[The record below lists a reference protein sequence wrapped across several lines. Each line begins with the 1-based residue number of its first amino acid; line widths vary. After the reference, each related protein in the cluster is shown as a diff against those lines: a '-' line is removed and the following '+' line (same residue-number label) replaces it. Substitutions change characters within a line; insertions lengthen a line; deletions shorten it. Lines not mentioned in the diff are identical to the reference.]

1 MKKFL
6 LSIFCLFSLVGF
18 ATADN
23 YSHTFTSG
31 DIKANGT
38 VNLSDVEWTI
48 EGDGGYWG
56 WDSNNVKGVQLGS
69 GSKPYK
75 SLTISTNG
83 ISGTITK
90 ISINTSGAN
99 SIAANL
105 AITIGGAEVGNVS
118 LTNAAT
124 DYSFD
129 CEASGNIVLSYTQTS
144 SKAIY
149 IKSIAVEY
157 TPVAAS
163 AVAAPTFSVEAG
175 THHNPFNVEIAA
187 EEGATIYYTTDGT
200 EPTAESAVYAE
211 AIAINKFNTSTT
223 IKAVAAVEGE
233 LSNVASATYSLKVAA
248 PVFSVKGGVYEKVV
262 GMAITSETEGTEIFY
277 TDNGKDP
284 IENGNKVWGNK
295 SLLSN
300 KYRKYDAKAVAVI
313 EVEGEKFYSEVA
325 NEKYYI
331 SPIKPFKKAA
341 EFAEGQYLIY
351 ANSYV
356 ATALSE
362 SSKYGYLPK
371 LEVTEKNNYIE
382 NHDFYAFTFTAVEG
396 GYTIQDIYG
405 RYLYMTGTYDSFN
418 VAAEMPAEGAVW
430 TVAIDETTGEATI
443 TNAAMNKFIQ
453 FSTEYKSFGSYAAI
467 SETNVL
473 PTLFAVTEYPTM
485 TVTPENYETIPTFN
499 KVTVTCEQGIA
510 YNGTE
515 ELYATYSIDDADECK
530 FDDVVVVDENTIEFI
545 LSTPIE
551 ENCECGVTFP
561 AGLFTLC
568 PNGLDITSK
577 NVNNYYTIDNP
588 KNLVLTYA
596 NPDNGAS
603 VKSIEYL
610 YFEFNQD
617 IIDQADGAVITNE
630 NGDEFP
636 LTVTYTD
643 AWGDAT
649 PYNALCLKTAEPI
662 TAAGTYTFVL
672 KKEYFYAG
680 TDTRM
685 SEDLEFVFTIKESLK
700 IVSISPVEGE
710 EISAISEFIIE
721 CNQDISCFAEAFL
734 VLDADGNE
742 YYFTP
747 SYVDNAGN
755 EMPFNTLRLV
765 AETPITAA
773 GTYTLYI
780 EDMSIMVA
788 GEYTNGLEAY
798 QYTFTF
804 DGSKVTT
811 GIDNV
816 ESENAAKVI
825 YDLTGRKIE
834 NITKAGIYIVN
845 GKKVL
850 VK

>member
-6 LSIFCLFSLVGF
+6 LSIFCLFSLVSF
-18 ATADN
+18 ATAEE
-23 YSHTFTSG
+23 YTFSF
-31 DIKANGT
+31 DSKKFSENGT
-38 VNLSDVEWTI
+38 VDLGGVEWTLA
-48 EGDGGYWG
+48 GDGGYWG
-56 WDSNNVKGVQLGS
+56 LDSNGKGQQFGS
-69 GSKPYK
+69 GSAPYK
-75 SLTISTNG
+75 SMTLSTTG
-83 ISGTITK
+83 IQGTITK
-90 ISINTSGAN
+90 ITLNTSGAS

-105 AITIGGAEVGNVS
+105 VITVGGAQVGNVS
-118 LTNAAT
+118 LTKTAT

-149 IKSIAVEY
+149 IKSIAIEY
-157 TPVAAS
+157 TPAAAS

-223 IKAVAAVEGE
+223 IKAVAAVDGE
-233 LSNVASATYSLKVAA
+233 LSNVAVASYSLKVAA
-248 PVFSVKGGVYEKVV
+248 PVFSVKGGVYQKVV
-262 GMAITSETEGTEIFY
+262 GMSITSETTGTSVYY
-277 TDNGKDP
+277 TEDGSNP
-284 IENGNKVWGNK
+284 TENSSKVWGNK

-300 KYRKYDAKAVAVI
+300 KYKKYDAKAVAVI

-325 NEKYYI
+325 NEIYYI

-351 ANSYV
+351 ANSNV

-362 SSKYGYLPK
+362 SSNYGFLPK

-382 NHDFYAFTFTAVEG
+382 NHDFYAFTFKAVED
-396 GYTIQDIYG
+396 GYTMQDIHG
-405 RYLYMTGTYDSFN
+405 RYLYMTGNYNSFN

-430 TVAIDETTGEATI
+430 TVAIDEATGEATI
-443 TNAAMNKFIQ
+443 TNVDKNKFIQ
-453 FSTEYKSFGSYAAI
+453 YSTKYNSFGSYAET
-467 SETNVL
+467 SETNEL

-485 TVTPENYETIPTFN
+485 TVAPANYETIPTFN

-515 ELYATYSIDDADECK
+515 ELYATYSIDYTDECQ
-530 FDDVVVVDENTIEFI
+530 FDNVVVVDENTIEFT
-545 LSTPIE
+545 LNTPIE
-551 ENCECGVTFP
+551 NNCDCAITLP

-568 PNGLDITSK
+568 PNGLDTASENK
-577 NVNNYYTIDNP
+577 NYYYTVNNPN
-588 KNLVLTYA
+588 NLELTYCNP
-596 NPDNGAS
+596 NPDHGP

-617 IIDQADGAVITNE
+617 IFDSVDGAVITNE

-643 AWGDAT
+643 SWGDSC

-662 TAAGTYTFVL
+662 TEPGQYTFIL

-685 SEDLEFVFTIKESLK
+685 TEDIEFVYVINESLK
-700 IVSISPVEGE
+700 ITSISPVEGE
-710 EISAISEFIIE
+710 EISSIDELILVF
-721 CNQDISCFAEAFL
+721 NQDISCYAEGFL
-734 VLDADGNE
+734 MLDADGNE
-742 YYFTP
+742 YFFT
-747 SYVDNAGN
+747 YTYEDKDGN
-755 EMPFNTLRLV
+755 ELPFNVLRLV
-765 AETPITAA
+765 TETPITAA

-780 EDMSIMVA
+780 EDLSIMLS
-788 GEYTNGLEAY
+788 GSFSEGMPSY

-804 DGSKVTT
+804 DGSKITT
-811 GIDNV
+811 GINNI
-816 ESENAAKVI
+816 ETENAAKTI